1 MSSPAV
7 KLLKRIL
14 LVLAAVFVAI
24 QFVRPARNAA
34 AAPSANDITARYP
47 TPPAVKQL
55 LAAACYDCH
64 SNTTRYPWYA
74 NVQPVAWWL
83 AAHVDDGKRHLNF
96 SEFAAYAPKKAV
108 VKLED
113 LVDEVNEGEMPL
125 ASYKLAH
132 ADARLTPD
140 QRKQLAD
147 WADAVRERI
156 LAENG
161 LTE

>member
-1 MSSPAV
+1 M

-14 LVLAAVFVAI
+14 LVLAVVFVAI
-24 QFVRPARNAA
+24 QFVRPARNVATA
-34 AAPSANDITARYP
+34 SSANDITARYP

-113 LVDEVNEGEMPL
+113 LVDEVHDGEMPL
-125 ASYKLAH
+125 TSYKLAH
-132 ADARLTPD
+132 PDARLTAE
-140 QRKQLAD
+140 QRKLLAG
-147 WADAVRERI
+147 WADAVRDRI
-156 LAENG
+156 LADNG
-161 LTE
+161 LAE

>member
-1 MSSPAV
+1 M
-7 KLLKRIL
+7 KLLKRSL
-14 LVLAAVFVAI
+14 LVLALVFVAI
-24 QFVRPARNAA
+24 QFVRPARNVA
-34 AAPSANDITARYP
+34 AAPSPDDITARYP

-55 LAAACYDCH
+55 LAVACYDCH

-74 NVQPVAWWL
+74 DIQPVAWWL
-83 AAHVDDGKRHLNF
+83 AGHVNDAKRRLNF

-113 LVDEVNEGEMPL
+113 LVDQVNEGEMPL
-125 ASYKLAH
+125 PSYRLGH
-132 ADARLTPD
+132 ADARLTPE
-140 QRKQLAD
+140 QRKLLAD

>member
-1 MSSPAV
+1 M

-14 LVLAAVFVAI
+14 LGLAVVFVAI
-24 QFVRPARNAA
+24 QFVQPARNVSAQ
-34 AAPSANDITARYP
+34 PSANDITTRYP

-74 NVQPVAWWL
+74 NVQPAAWWL
-83 AAHVDDGKRHLNF
+83 AYHVADGKRHLNF
-96 SEFAAYAPKKAV
+96 SEFTAYAPKKAV

-113 LVDEVNEGEMPL
+113 LVDEVHAGEMPL
-125 ASYKLAH
+125 ASYRLAH
-132 ADARLTPD
+132 ADARLTAE
-140 QRKQLAD
+140 QRTLLAD

>member
-14 LVLAAVFVAI
+14 LVLAVVFVAI
-24 QFVRPARNAA
+24 QFVRPARNIAA
-34 AAPSANDITARYP
+34 QPSANDITARYP

-64 SNTTRYPWYA
+64 SNSTRYPWYA
-74 NVQPVAWWL
+74 NVQPMAWWL
-83 AAHVDDGKRHLNF
+83 ADHVAEGKQNLNF

-113 LVDEVNEGEMPL
+113 LVDLVNKGEMPL
-125 ASYKLAH
+125 ASYRLAH
-132 ADARLTPD
+132 ADARLTIE
-140 QRKQLAD
+140 QRKLLTD
-147 WADAVRERI
+147 WADGVRERI